1 MNIGSTDARR
11 SAGIASPDRA
21 APVTGGPRGWRHPAV
36 EPALAILAGL
46 LLAVALT
53 WPTLRHPGSTVPG
66 DLGDPTLQ
74 AWQVAWAGHALLTDP
89 VGLWHSNTFY
99 PESYTYAYSDTLL
112 GYAPIGMLGTGFE
125 AAVVRYNVLYVLLH
139 ALAFVG
145 AYALARQLGSGRWG
159 GAVAGIAWAYAPWR
173 LAHAGHLNILSSG
186 GIALSLAMLARGH
199 GWSLRHGYRPQRRR
213 PGWALAGWLVAAWQV
228 SLGFGIGLPLVYFL
242 LAAVLAAAGCYGW
255 SWWRSGE
262 RPPFGRR
269 LLLADLT
276 GGAAFGAVTLLLGL
290 VYLHVVDLNPQA
302 HRGLDWTKMFS
313 PPLIGFVT
321 APADS
326 WLWGEPHAAAREQLS
341 WPPEMALL
349 PGMTV
354 IGLAAA
360 GLFVSVYPVRH
371 RIALGLGVLTTVLL
385 GLGATLGGDGDPG
398 YLTLST
404 HLPGWDALRTPG
416 RLMHW
421 TSLLLAVLAAGLVTA
436 LAESTGRTAKAEPT
450 GSTTS
455 GRTATRRWTRFVA
468 PVILLV
474 PLVMVTVEGVNRTP
488 HPVVPRPPA
497 AMRTAPEPVLLLPA
511 GGVGDLTYMLWS
523 TDGFPRVTNGLAGFE
538 PASQA
543 RTRAAVASFP
553 DPGSVAYLR
562 GIGVR
567 SVVAVPDRAAGTP
580 WEGIATRPVD
590 GLGITRE
597 DHDGVLVYHL

>member
-1 MNIGSTDARR
+1 MSIR
-11 SAGIASPDRA
+11 SADAPSTAEPDGPDTTAATGSP
-21 APVTGGPRGWRHPAV
+21 V
-36 EPALAILAGL
+36 ERSRDWPIRPEWAWATVAGL

-53 WPTLRHPGSTVPG
+53 WPTMRHPASTIPG

-74 AWQVAWAGHALLTDP
+74 AWQVAWAGHALLSHPT
-89 VGLWHSNTFY
+89 GLWDSNTFY
-99 PESYTYAYSDTLL
+99 PATYTYAYSDTLL
-112 GYAPIGMLGTGFE
+112 GYAPIGMLGTGFT

-145 AYALARQLGSGRWG
+145 AYALVRQLGAGRWG
-159 GAVAGIAWAYAPWR
+159 GAVAGVAWAYAPWR

-186 GIALSLAMLARGH
+186 GIALCLAMLARGH
-199 GWSLRHGYRPQRRR
+199 GWSLRHGYRPERRR

-228 SLGFGIGLPLVYFL
+228 TLGFGIGLPLVYFL
-242 LAAVLAAAGCYGW
+242 LTAALVAAAGYGW
-255 SWWRSGE
+255 SWWRRRE

-269 LLLADLT
+269 LLLADLA
-276 GGAAFGAVTLLLGL
+276 GGAAFGAVTVLLGL

-302 HRGLDWTKMFS
+302 HRTLDWTKMFS
-313 PPLIGFVT
+313 PPLMGFVT

-326 WLWGEPHAAAREQLS
+326 WLWGEAHAAAREKLS

-349 PGMTV
+349 PGMTL
-354 IGLAAA
+354 IGLACA

-371 RIALGLGVLTTVLL
+371 RIALGLGVLGTVLL

-416 RLMHW
+416 RMMHW

-436 LAESTGRTAKAEPT
+436 LAESGRSPV
-450 GSTTS
+450 
-455 GRTATRRWTRFVA
+455 RRWARVLT
-468 PVILLV
+468 PVVLLV
-474 PLVMVTVEGVNRTP
+474 PLAMVTLEGVNRTP
-488 HPVVPRPPA
+488 HPEVPRPPA
-497 AMRTAPEPVLLLPA
+497 ALRTVPEPMLVLPA
-511 GGVGDLTYMLWS
+511 GGVGDLTYMLWT
-523 TDGFPRVTNGLAGFE
+523 TDGFPRVTNGLGGFE

-543 RTRAAVASFP
+543 QTRTAVASFP

-567 SVVAVPDRAAGTP
+567 SVVAVPDRVAGTP
-580 WEGIATRPVD
+580 WEGIAARPVD

-597 DHDGVLVYHL
+597 DRDGVLVFHL